1 MSEPNIYRYINEEQE
16 QLHAAK
22 NNPGV
27 NGCAPFPWHEQPIL
41 NKDAAARPGGGRLSC
56 DGRSPRH
63 QNTAAPVK
71 RGAMAYGDMVKSR
84 IAEDR

>member
-41 NKDAAARPGGGRLSC
+41 NKDGNPKALLANTITALRLAPPM
-56 DGRSPRH
+56 GAGPRA
-63 QNTAAPVK
+63 QRVL
-71 RGAMAYGDMVKSR
+71 
-84 IAEDR
+84 DRYYYSEASTLA